1 MKERIIKELFTNPN
15 RSNTNIAREILPNGL
30 HRDIEKLRK
39 QVGKLRNSEVV
50 NNNYYTN
57 DTYLPDDEI
66 YTEPMIEALQ
76 KSGYNV
82 TGTNDYI
89 CNKNNM
95 IKLPNNVLVIPDLHL
110 PFSTDQ
116 HLQHCVKMKEK
127 YKCGKVIFIGDIVD
141 NHYSSFHTANP
152 DELSAGQELDLVK
165 LQIKKW
171 YSYFPEATWV
181 MGNHDCYSADT
192 EVLTDNGW
200 KNITEVTLEDKVAV
214 ESNGINYEN
223 PTHLIHTKSDEWYE
237 IETPY
242 SKQIVTPNHDCLL
255 SHNGELIKKK
265 AKDITTDDLKYFIE
279 CSSKGNIEYDITD
292 EILRLLVQ
300 VITDATLVNYE
311 KYNAKSKKRVV
322 QFKLSKERKIQR
334 LTELLEKGNYNYTL
348 KLCKKGELNKL
359 QPYYIRLY
367 GDIARQIFTLLDN
380 VKGFPTWF
388 RNLSRRQVELV
399 IEELSYTDGH
409 KNINNISWNTI
420 NKSDVDIMQEIC
432 VTNGYK
438 FKWQPKENTTGFANG
453 KLQYVCSILPYNIN
467 GTKYSIERHKK
478 IYDKDFYCLTM
489 PSGNFITR
497 VDGKTCFSGNCIP
510 QRKFAEAK
518 LSKQW
523 LKGFNEVLGVNWDI
537 KKSLVYNG
545 VYYVH
550 GEAMEAKAMAGKI
563 GMPVVQGHRH
573 SSTYIQYLSQK
584 IWAVQTGICFNKYT
598 YASDYAKEST
608 ETWVETVIV
617 VEDKT
622 PHIIAM

>member
-1 MKERIIKELFTNPN
+1 MEIKNRIIKELFTNPN

-39 QVGKLRNSEVV
+39 QVCKLRNSEVI

-66 YTEPMIEALQ
+66 YTEPMVEALQ

-110 PFSTDQ
+110 PFSTDS

-171 YSYFPEATWV
+171 HSYFPEATWI
-181 MGNHDCYSADT
+181 MGNHDA
-192 EVLTDNGW
+192 
-200 KNITEVTLEDKVAV
+200 
-214 ESNGINYEN
+214 
-223 PTHLIHTKSDEWYE
+223 
-237 IETPY
+237 
-242 SKQIVTPNHDCLL
+242 
-255 SHNGELIKKK
+255 
-265 AKDITTDDLKYFIE
+265 
-279 CSSKGNIEYDITD
+279 
-292 EILRLLVQ
+292 
-300 VITDATLVNYE
+300 
-311 KYNAKSKKRVV
+311 
-322 QFKLSKERKIQR
+322 
-334 LTELLEKGNYNYTL
+334 
-348 KLCKKGELNKL
+348 
-359 QPYYIRLY
+359 
-367 GDIARQIFTLLDN
+367 
-380 VKGFPTWF
+380 
-388 RNLSRRQVELV
+388 
-399 IEELSYTDGH
+399 
-409 KNINNISWNTI
+409 
-420 NKSDVDIMQEIC
+420 
-432 VTNGYK
+432 
-438 FKWQPKENTTGFANG
+438 
-453 KLQYVCSILPYNIN
+453 
-467 GTKYSIERHKK
+467 
-478 IYDKDFYCLTM
+478 
-489 PSGNFITR
+489 
-497 VDGKTCFSGNCIP
+497 IP

-537 KKSLVYNG
+537 RKSLVYNG

-550 GEAMEAKAMAGKI
+550 GEAMTAKAMAGKI

-573 SSTYIQYLSQK
+573 SETYIQYLSQK
-584 IWAVQTGICFNKYT
+584 IWALQSGICFNKYT

-622 PHIIAM
+622 PHIIAML